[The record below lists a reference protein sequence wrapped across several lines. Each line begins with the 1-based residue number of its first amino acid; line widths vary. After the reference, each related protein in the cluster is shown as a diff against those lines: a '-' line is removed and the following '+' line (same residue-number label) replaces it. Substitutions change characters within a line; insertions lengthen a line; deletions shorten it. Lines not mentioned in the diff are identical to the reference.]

1 MIRKYFRSLLEQMR
15 RNDDIRQIE
24 DAIITLN
31 NLIEQNESL
40 SAHTTRQ
47 ALNLVSH
54 LEYDLDH
61 VTEKDK

>member
-40 SAHTTRQ
+40 SAHTTHQ